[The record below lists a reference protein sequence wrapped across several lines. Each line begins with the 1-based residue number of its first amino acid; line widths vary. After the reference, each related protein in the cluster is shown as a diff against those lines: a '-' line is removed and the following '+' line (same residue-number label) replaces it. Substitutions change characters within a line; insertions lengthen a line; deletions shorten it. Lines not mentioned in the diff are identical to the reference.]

1 MEKWMTN
8 LTEVQEVIGYN
19 EVLLKE
25 EGSSKESNLGD
36 FICDSWTGAYP
47 DTRISFTNNGGIRSS
62 LEEGEILYDDIF
74 YLLPFDN
81 TVDLVTIRGSGIK
94 NVLEKMCERIHPD
107 DVHAYPGFN
116 YQVAGL
122 NFEVLVSNDNAGSRV
137 HNLRVKGEDGNYS
150 DIEEETIYNVA
161 LPSFLAGGYH
171 K

>member
-116 YQVAGL
+116 YQVIHSQH
-122 NFEVLVSNDNAGSRV
+122 F
-137 HNLRVKGEDGNYS
+137 
-150 DIEEETIYNVA
+150 
-161 LPSFLAGGYH
+161 PSFLPSSSR
-171 K
+171 